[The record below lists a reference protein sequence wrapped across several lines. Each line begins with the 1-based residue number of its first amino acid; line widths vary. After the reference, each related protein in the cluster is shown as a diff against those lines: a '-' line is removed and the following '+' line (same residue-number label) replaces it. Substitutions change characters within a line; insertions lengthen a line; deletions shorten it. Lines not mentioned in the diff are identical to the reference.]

1 MIWMEGST
9 PKFSVVIPAYNAGRT
24 LTAALQSVYSQSE
37 RDLEIIIVDDGSRD
51 NTLAV
56 ATSEAQTDS
65 RIKVISGS
73 NRGAAGARNAGIEA
87 AVGKYVAFLDA
98 DDIWLPKKLEEQLKV
113 FESDDEVRSVRCG
126 ACLVDDE
133 LTIISSR
140 PCYDS
145 KDVLLEILLFQ
156 NPSPWMSTLVVDR
169 TVFSEIGVF
178 DTSLEMIEDWE
189 YAIRLARFG
198 VMKSVEEPLALYRQ
212 HPGNRSKDW
221 QAHIRSGFQI
231 LEKLFNDPALPK
243 RIRKER
249 SRIYSKFYL
258 MICGAAFA
266 ASTASQSIKWGLKAV
281 TTHPSAIG
289 YILSLPLRRLK
300 NTR

>member
-1 MIWMEGST
+1 MESNS
-9 PKFSVVIPAYNAGRT
+9 PQFSVVIPAYNADRT
-24 LTAALQSVYSQSE
+24 LPAALESVYAQSE
-37 RDLEIIIVDDGSRD
+37 QDLEIIIVDDGSRD
-51 NTLAV
+51 DTLKI
-56 ATSEAQTDS
+56 ATTAAEKDS
-65 RIKVISGS
+65 RIKVIPTS

-87 AVGKYVAFLDA
+87 SVGTYVAFLDA
-98 DDIWLPKKLEEQLKV
+98 DDIWLPRKLEEQLRA
-113 FESDDEVRSVRCG
+113 FESEAEVRSVRCG
-126 ACLVDDE
+126 ACLVDDD
-133 LTIISSR
+133 LGVISRR

-169 TVFSEIGVF
+169 SVFTEIGLF

-189 YAIRLARFG
+189 FAIRLARLG
-198 VMKSVEEPLALYRQ
+198 LMKGVEEPLALYRQ

-231 LEKLFNDPALPK
+231 LDKLFADPLLPD
-243 RIRKER
+243 RIRRQR

-266 ASTASQSIKWGLKAV
+266 ASAHSQSIKWGLKAIAAD
-281 TTHPSAIG
+281 PSSIG

-300 NTR
+300 PTR